1 MPENRWHIESKM
13 REMSPKRVTLPT
25 LHGFR
30 LQFDV
35 VLCRAKDNVAHV
47 EGTSGTRPDATS
59 ISS

>member
-30 LQFDV
+30 IDII
-35 VLCRAKDNVAHV
+35 
-47 EGTSGTRPDATS
+47 TSFPSGFIGLPPPMTR
-59 ISS
+59 